1 VRVRPIRAPVS
12 STLAHRTIERAH
24 SGLRSGC
31 GASLPELVR
40 LIRTLSKNAHE
51 VPVPQLVESIE
62 RDSSVLAKVIAVANK
77 LGYNPS
83 AVPIASLDQAI
94 HLIGF
99 DRVRTLAISLLLLEQ
114 TQQLQSTVEQRETAA
129 KALCAGL
136 MAQKLAS
143 TLGTVDSD
151 QAFVCASL
159 RNFGRIVLT
168 SLMPE
173 DWKKVTSLAVG
184 RTEDEAEIHVFGLT
198 SLELGRVLLTAA
210 DLPGVVLHCLEP
222 FQPEQS
228 TGAQLTL
235 STQMLGLSEFA
246 RRMSDLCF
254 NNNVDAAGFDVQS
267 RQMVASF
274 RAFVPDAELI
284 LTETLKFTEERLSDF
299 VRGLARAGSP
309 VMVGHRLRQ
318 RIGKIDP
325 VRPAKPTPVVALEP
339 VLASSTPAALPST
352 ATEEATTAWT
362 QGIAMVR
369 ASLKDSSRTLAETF
383 SVAMDVVVE
392 GFGAEGA
399 ALFTA
404 IRPGE
409 VCRLSEQRG
418 EFFRELQAARIT
430 AKDRS
435 AFGICL
441 SRRENVLIHDA
452 NDAKI
457 RPYLPDWLQVPGAPA
472 SFVLLPLF
480 HQQSVHGL
488 ILCAWREP
496 RKIIMTPEHVGLIHT
511 LLGLVAHA
519 CEQNRQAAA

>member
-1 VRVRPIRAPVS
+1 
-12 STLAHRTIERAH
+12 
-24 SGLRSGC
+24 
-31 GASLPELVR
+31 
-40 LIRTLSKNAHE
+40 
-51 VPVPQLVESIE
+51 LVESIE

-136 MAQKLAS
+136 MAQKLAF

-151 QAFVCASL
+151 QAFICASL

-168 SLMPE
+168 SVMAE
-173 DWKKVTSLAVG
+173 DWKKVVRLAVG

-222 FQPEQS
+222 FQPDES
-228 TGAQLTL
+228 GGARLTPG
-235 STQMLGLSEFA
+235 SQMLGLSEFA
-246 RRMSDLCF
+246 RRLSDLCF
-254 NNNVDAAGFDVQS
+254 NNTVNAVEFEMQS
-267 RQMVASF
+267 NQMVASF
-274 RAFVPDAELI
+274 QAFVPDAEL
-284 LTETLKFTEERLSDF
+284 LLPETLKFAEERLSDF

-325 VRPAKPTPVVALEP
+325 VRPVKPLEVVSLEP
-339 VLASSTPAALPST
+339 VPQPNSRAVLPLMPADEVA
-352 ATEEATTAWT
+352 AAWT
-362 QGIAMVR
+362 DGIAMIR
-369 ASLKDSSRTLAETF
+369 ATLKDPSRTLAETF
-383 SVAMDVVVE
+383 SLAMQVVME

-399 ALFTA
+399 ALFTST
-404 IRPGE
+404 RPGE
-409 VCRLSEQRG
+409 ICRLSEQRG
-418 EFFRELQAARIT
+418 ELFGGMEAARIS

-441 SRRENVLIHDA
+441 SRRENVLIHDS

-457 RPYLPDWLQVPGAPA
+457 RPYLPEWLQTPGAPA

-480 HQQSVHGL
+480 HEQSVHGL
-488 ILCAWREP
+488 IVCAWREP
-496 RKIIMTPEHVGLIHT
+496 RKIVMTPEHVSLIHT

-519 CEQNRQAAA
+519 CDQNREAAA